1 VQSNEIIKITESE
14 NGSVVNAKELYL
26 FLGYDVSH
34 WAKWYGRN
42 VVKNDFAIEGK
53 DYIELAHSAR
63 TKEFAF
69 SIEFAKKISMM
80 AKTEQGEIARDYFL
94 ECELIS

>member
-1 VQSNEIIKITESE
+1 MSELIKITETE
-14 NGSVVNAKELYL
+14 NGSVVDAKELYL
-26 FLGYDVSH
+26 FLGYDISH

-53 DYIELAHSAR
+53 DYIELAQSAR

-69 SIEFAKKISMM
+69 SIDFAKKISMM
-80 AKTEQGEIARDYFL
+80 AKTEKGEEARN
-94 ECELIS
+94 